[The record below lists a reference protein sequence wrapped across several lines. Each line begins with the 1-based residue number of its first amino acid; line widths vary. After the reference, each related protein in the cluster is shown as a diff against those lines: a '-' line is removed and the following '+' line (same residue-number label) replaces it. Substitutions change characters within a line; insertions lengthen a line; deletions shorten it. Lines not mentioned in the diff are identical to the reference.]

1 MVEALLLAMG
11 FKFNGISSG
20 NKNCYTAEPFKDEQL
35 SLTVVRSVLDSSRSD
50 FRHAAASLSSS

>member
-1 MVEALLLAMG
+1 VVEALLLAMG
-11 FKFNGISSG
+11 FKFNGISSDK
-20 NKNCYTAEPFKDEQL
+20 KNCYTAEQFEDVQF